1 MCKRMADRV
10 SSTPVTVMSCSLR
23 VIVEPAVRLY
33 LSARAAPMTA

>member
-10 SSTPVTVMSCSLR
+10 SSTPVTVRSCSLR
-23 VIVEPAVRLY
+23 VTVEPTVRLY

>member
-10 SSTPVTVMSCSLR
+10 SSTPVTVMLCPLR

-33 LSARAAPMTA
+33 LSARAAPMMA

>member
-10 SSTPVTVMSCSLR
+10 SSTPVTVMLSSLR

-33 LSARAAPMTA
+33 LSARAAPMMA